1 MLHIEKCAEEDD
13 MEHSYEWDRFL
24 QAQDPVYPQVLDEL
38 RQGLK
43 RSHWMWFV
51 FPQLRGLGASAMA
64 QRFGISSLDEARAY
78 LRHPVLGPRLR
89 EATRLVN
96 AVEGRSIQDIFG
108 YPDDLKFRSCVSLFA
123 SATPDN
129 AVFTEALDKYFG
141 GQADPQTVQ
150 RL

>member
-1 MLHIEKCAEEDD
+1 
-13 MEHSYEWDRFL
+13 MEHPYELDRFL

-38 RQGLK
+38 RQGVK

-64 QRFGISSLDEARAY
+64 QRFGILSLDEAQAY
-78 LRHPVLGPRLR
+78 LLHPVLGPRLR

-96 AVEGRSIQDIFG
+96 AVQGRSIQDIFG

-141 GQADPQTVQ
+141 GQADPQTLQ